1 MSAYGARQLELLA
14 DPIDVDFAKFHQT
27 YPEIYD
33 QLVTLARQWKAA
45 GNAKCSV
52 GLLWERLRW
61 EYGVRGPSTG
71 TYGPALN
78 NNHRSRY
85 ARLIMWNEPDLAG
98 YFDTRTLRSEWA
110 S

>member
-1 MSAYGARQLELLA
+1 MSGAYGRQLTLVA
-14 DPIDVDFAKFHQT
+14 DPIDIDFQKFHASH
-27 YPEIYD
+27 PDVYD

-45 GNAKCSV
+45 GHTKCSI

-61 EYGVRGPSTG
+61 EYGLTG
-71 TYGPALN
+71 ATSGPAFN

-85 ARLIMWNEPDLAG
+85 ARLIMWSEPDLAG
-98 YFDTRTLRSEWA
+98 FFDTRQLRPSMEA